1 MQMNDYASL
10 VARRALARYYLH
22 GVMVQKSSKLRGR
35 KLCSLSFENALSI
48 IILLVEDV
56 ATVGPI
62 KSQFQS
68 NSHCAAELLLS
79 IEDSKFCRALIWHL
93 STASAA
99 DVFAAMSPV
108 DAMACL
114 DQFSRPIVQ
123 AKFLAAMDPI
133 EASAILDVS
142 GLFVYLSSIYL

>member
-48 IILLVEDV
+48 ILLVEDV

-68 NSHCAAELLLS
+68 NSLRS
-79 IEDSKFCRALIWHL
+79 
-93 STASAA
+93 
-99 DVFAAMSPV
+99 
-108 DAMACL
+108 
-114 DQFSRPIVQ
+114 
-123 AKFLAAMDPI
+123 
-133 EASAILDVS
+133 
-142 GLFVYLSSIYL
+142 